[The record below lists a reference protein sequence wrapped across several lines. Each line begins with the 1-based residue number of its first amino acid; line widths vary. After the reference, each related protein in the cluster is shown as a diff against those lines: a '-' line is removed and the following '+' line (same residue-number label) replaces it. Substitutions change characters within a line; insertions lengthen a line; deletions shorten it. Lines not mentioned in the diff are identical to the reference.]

1 MQLADSNLVSYKWI
15 GESDR
20 VREFLIREGTFLGE
34 RKMKRRFLLSAVLGL
49 SAVMFLANVSQ
60 AQSYFYGYY
69 YPEEGRFASTKLN
82 HGMYTYSTV
91 TPFWNALND
100 AKYGRGSGV
109 ATGTPLMGQSQVPSR
124 ILPSGSGGYN
134 TTPEPG
140 FGQALSGPDLVPSRI
155 LPSGSGGYNTTP
167 EPGFGQPLVRSA
179 PAVSSPANIRV
190 IVPNPLAVVYFGNHL
205 TKSTGTDRVFQ
216 SPAINPGSYNYQ
228 IKVVSDQGGQSVVQE
243 RTITVSP
250 GQSVVVDFSAPKSAR

>member
-1 MQLADSNLVSYKWI
+1 MVSKASELLPEPLGPVKTVKRSRGTSTSMFCRLCVRAPRTRIHGSNGESMQCSIQDARRNGQSTLFGMQLAHSNLVSYKWI

-49 SAVMFLANVSQ
+49 SAAMFLANVSQ

-100 AKYGRGSGV
+100 
-109 ATGTPLMGQSQVPSR
+109 P
-124 ILPSGSGGYN
+124 
-134 TTPEPG
+134 
-140 FGQALSGPDLVPSRI
+140 
-155 LPSGSGGYNTTP
+155 
-167 EPGFGQPLVRSA
+167 
-179 PAVSSPANIRV
+179 
-190 IVPNPLAVVYFGNHL
+190 
-205 TKSTGTDRVFQ
+205 
-216 SPAINPGSYNYQ
+216 
-228 IKVVSDQGGQSVVQE
+228 
-243 RTITVSP
+243 
-250 GQSVVVDFSAPKSAR
+250 